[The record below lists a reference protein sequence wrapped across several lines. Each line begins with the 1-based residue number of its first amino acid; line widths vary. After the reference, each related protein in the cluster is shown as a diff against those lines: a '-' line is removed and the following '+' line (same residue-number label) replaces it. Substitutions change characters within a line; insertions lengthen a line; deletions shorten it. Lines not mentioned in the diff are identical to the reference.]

1 MFSSWGNSAPKAN
14 RPRSVERFGVS
25 GLSCPLGEVVD
36 ISASGMR
43 VRFSGAAPLSK
54 GATATIAVTNEG
66 QSVRVTARVVWI
78 RKGGLLRANEMGLQW
93 ENVRPGIAA
102 ALVQLG
108 RFGFVS
114 TQDASASQEAPAA
127 PPSPGQGANP
137 HVTARIEV
145 EDLYAVL
152 GVTAAATHEEIRR
165 AFHAG
170 AQLLHPDRNPS
181 PEAAARFAEI
191 SKAWKVLRDSDLR
204 DRYDKLMARCSSR
217 PAA

>member
-1 MFSSWGNSAPKAN
+1 MFSSWGKSAAKVI
-14 RPRSVERFGVS
+14 RPRAGERFGVS

-43 VRFSGAAPLSK
+43 VRFSGSAPLSK

-66 QSVRVTARVVWI
+66 QSVRVTARVIWI
-78 RKGGLLRANEMGLQW
+78 RKGGLLRANELGLQW
-93 ENVRPGIAA
+93 VNVRPGIAA

-114 TQDASASQEAPAA
+114 TQDATAA
-127 PPSPGQGANP
+127 PDSPPPRPEPASSP
-137 HVTARIEV
+137 PVTARIEV
-145 EDLYAVL
+145 EDLYAIL
-152 GVTAAATHEEIRR
+152 GVPASATHEEIRR
-165 AFHAG
+165 AFHTG

-181 PEAAARFAEI
+181 PEAAHRFAEI
-191 SKAWKVLRDSDLR
+191 SKAWKVLRDADLR
-204 DRYDKLMARCSSR
+204 ERYDKLMARCSSR

>member
-1 MFSSWGNSAPKAN
+1 
-14 RPRSVERFGVS
+14 
-25 GLSCPLGEVVD
+25 VD

-54 GATATIAVTNEG
+54 GTTATVAVTNEG

-78 RKGGLLRANEMGLQW
+78 RRGGLLRANEMGLQW
-93 ENVRPGIAA
+93 VNVRPGIAA

-114 TQDASASQEAPAA
+114 TQDASGFQDAA
-127 PPSPGQGANP
+127 PEPPQAQASPP
-137 HVTARIEV
+137 VTARIEV
-145 EDLYAVL
+145 EDLYAIL
-152 GVTAAATHEEIRR
+152 GVEATATYEDLRR

-170 AQLLHPDRNPS
+170 AQQLHPDRNPS
-181 PEAAARFAEI
+181 PEAAVRFAEI
-191 SKAWKVLRDSDLR
+191 SKAWKVLRDADLR